1 MTIFICYQNS
11 NWKNYIICVVW
22 IKSHKFFVQNRF
34 NKKGQSEKKLDI
46 GFGATTEINDLL
58 KKDTVTDESLKSFK
72 KDCITFISSMLT
84 KLLERSPLIC
94 SSTKF
99 FLDLTTSDSYKT
111 WLIQNIFQKLSWK
124 NSPNEQNKDK
134 WYRQSPS
141 WVHKISLFHCAS
153 KPNTF

>member
-1 MTIFICYQNS
+1 M
-11 NWKNYIICVVW
+11 
-22 IKSHKFFVQNRF
+22 QNRF

-58 KKDTVTDESLKSFK
+58 KKDTVTNESLKSFK

-84 KLLERSPLIC
+84 KLLERSPLIY

-111 WLIQNIFQKLSWK
+111 
-124 NSPNEQNKDK
+124 
-134 WYRQSPS
+134 
-141 WVHKISLFHCAS
+141 
-153 KPNTF
+153 